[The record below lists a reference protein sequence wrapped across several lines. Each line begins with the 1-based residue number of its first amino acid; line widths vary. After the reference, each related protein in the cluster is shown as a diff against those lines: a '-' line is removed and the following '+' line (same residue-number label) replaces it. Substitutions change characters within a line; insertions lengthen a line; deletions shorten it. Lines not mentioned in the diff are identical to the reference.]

1 MPENVTSH
9 AKELPM
15 KRVAVLSL
23 LFLALLCCSA
33 VAADKPRIGVIR
45 FTNTTAASWWHG
57 TSGSELQDML
67 INELAATKAFSILE
81 RRELDKVIGELS
93 LGESGLVD
101 PGTRK
106 KLGRLKGAEYLVAG
120 TVSSFEHNTE
130 GTGGGL
136 SFMGF
141 SVGGKKENAYIAVD
155 VKLIN
160 VETGEITE
168 SRTIEATSSAGGMN
182 VSGGVA
188 GLSGNLGRESKTPV
202 GKAIRA
208 CIVNIAD
215 YLECRLTAPA
225 GDSCH
230 RQYAEKEKR
239 RREKTRQSIE
249 LDE

>member
-1 MPENVTSH
+1 
-9 AKELPM
+9 M
-15 KRVAVLSL
+15 KRAVLSL
-23 LFLALLCCSA
+23 LFLVLLCCSA
-33 VAADKPRIGVIR
+33 VAAEKPRIGVAR
-45 FTNTTAASWWHG
+45 FSNTTAASWWHG
-57 TSGSELQDML
+57 TSGSDLQDML
-67 INELAATKAFSILE
+67 ISELASTKAFSILE
-81 RRELDKVIGELS
+81 RRELDKVISELN

-101 PGTRK
+101 PRTKK
-106 KLGRLKGAEYLVAG
+106 KLGRLKGADYLVAA
-120 TVSSFEHNTE
+120 TVSAFEHSTE
-130 GTGGGL
+130 GTGGGIN
-136 SFMGF
+136 FMGF

-155 VKLIN
+155 LKLID

-168 SRTIEATSSAGGMN
+168 SRTIEATSSAGGVN

-230 RQYAEKEKR
+230 SQYAEKEKR